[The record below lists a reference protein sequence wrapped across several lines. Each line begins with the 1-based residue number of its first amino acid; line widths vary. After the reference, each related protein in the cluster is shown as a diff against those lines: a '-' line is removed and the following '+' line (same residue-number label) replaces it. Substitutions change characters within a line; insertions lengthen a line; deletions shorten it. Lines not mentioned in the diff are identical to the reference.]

1 MRLLIVEDNQRLQ
14 ELLATSLKRAGYG
27 VDVAGTV
34 ADFLGSIAAAPYDL
48 VIVDLGLPDG
58 DGLSGIRALRE
69 QGQSMPVL
77 VITARGSIE
86 DRVSGLDGGA
96 DDYLIKPFNHTEFL
110 ARVRALLR
118 RPSEL
123 HAPVLC
129 RGDLEL
135 DEAKGQVRCAGAPL
149 NLRLS
154 ERRLLAIL
162 LRRGSG
168 VVAKSAI
175 ESALSEFGREVSA
188 NAVEAVV
195 SRTRKALAD
204 AGSRIVIETTRGIG
218 YQLREEQ
225 RP

>member
-1 MRLLIVEDNQRLQ
+1 MRLLIVEDNLRLQ
-14 ELLATSLKRAGYG
+14 ELLAASLKGAGYG
-27 VDVAGTV
+27 VDVASTV
-34 ADFLGSIAAAPYDL
+34 ADFLGSVAAAQYDL

-58 DGLSGIRALRE
+58 DGLSGIRTLRQ

-123 HAPVLC
+123 HGPVLC

-135 DEAKGQVRCAGAPL
+135 DEAKGQVRYAGAPL

-168 VVAKSAI
+168 VVPKSAI

-218 YQLREEQ
+218 YQLTEEQ
-225 RP
+225 RA